1 MRAGKLT
8 TLTLLDVEFSR
19 SKLELKRI
27 ARFMLPLSD
36 VKLKILY
43 DGSKRRILKQARGVG
58 ILGSGV
64 ALCILPPTM
73 PALAGTANGTFS

>member
-1 MRAGKLT
+1 
-8 TLTLLDVEFSR
+8 
-19 SKLELKRI
+19 
-27 ARFMLPLSD
+27 MLPLSD